1 MLDVPRLRCRKI
13 IRPREHVAAVAH
25 VGIRG
30 PSLRGK
36 RIDVVITA
44 VLSAHKDVFAG
55 SAAPFGGTGLR
66 IGIVIFTVEHAIIA
80 NHIFTHRVVGAGRYR
95 ESGRIV
101 ELERLVVGIDDL
113 SVLED
118 LDFAAVTAGHRY
130 GDLREIQF
138 GRDGER
144 MAVGHHHELTLRIV
158 HLVAHGS
165 LALHAQRAPFETN
178 RLRLRRRTGFGAGTE
193 VGVVTHVAEHAAVAG
208 VQTAD
213 CGPTRFSGLV
223 ALIGGRCFADAF
235 VDEHQVL
242 RLFAELRHGGFAV
255 VDIRLTHRNRGGG
268 IDLVVETVVVFQREI
283 VAHFVEESVEREELG
298 QVFAGRFTA
307 ETSKSQIVALGL
319 AAVDGLLTELGKEI
333 AEERRFVTEL
343 HIVEPQLPI
352 HACAI
357 TQIHVEPSLVT
368 IESVEELLRRI
379 ETTHTRTALPHGNVR
394 PQVVRTLEAA
404 RKVEELLVVVAR
416 FVHHGPEVTSV
427 VAPGAFDPLRVTE
440 RGADRSD
447 EGAVGESIET
457 GRVGAEHETIE
468 TIGELLRFEEVL
480 LDFVHP
486 VPFAQHTGDTFILPI
501 VVPVAV
507 TLLLL
512 DTAQAETVDGVFGLQ
527 ANHVVGEESVGFEVF
542 EVVPILVLHLRRIKI
557 TISTPAFH
565 VN

>member
-1 MLDVPRLRCRKI
+1 
-13 IRPREHVAAVAH
+13 
-25 VGIRG
+25 
-30 PSLRGK
+30 
-36 RIDVVITA
+36 
-44 VLSAHKDVFAG
+44 
-55 SAAPFGGTGLR
+55 
-66 IGIVIFTVEHAIIA
+66 
-80 NHIFTHRVVGAGRYR
+80 
-95 ESGRIV
+95 
-101 ELERLVVGIDDL
+101 
-113 SVLED
+113 
-118 LDFAAVTAGHRY
+118 
-130 GDLREIQF
+130 
-138 GRDGER
+138 

-158 HLVAHGS
+158 HLVAHSS
-165 LALHAQRAPFETN
+165 LALHTQRATFETN
-178 RLRLRRRTGFGAGTE
+178 RLGLCRRTGFGAGTE

-213 CGPTRFSGLV
+213 RGPTRFAGLV

-242 RLFAELRHGGFAV
+242 RLFAVLRHGGFAV

-283 VAHFVEESVEREELG
+283 VAHFVEKSVEREELG

-307 ETSKSQIVALGL
+307 ETSKSQIIALGL
-319 AAVDGLLTELGKEI
+319 AAVDGLLAELGKEI

-352 HACAI
+352 HSRAI
-357 TQIHVEPSLVT
+357 AQIHVEPCLMA

-394 PQVVRTLEAA
+394 PQVVRTLETA

-416 FVHHGPEVTSV
+416 FVHHSPEVTSV
-427 VAPGAFDPLRVTE
+427 VAPGTFDPLRVTE

-486 VPFAQHTGDTFILPI
+486 VPFAQHTGDAFILSV
-501 VVPVAV
+501 VVPVAA

-527 ANHVVGEESVGFEVF
+527 ANHVVGEESVEFEVF

-557 TISTPAFH
+557 TIGTPAFH

>member
-1 MLDVPRLRCRKI
+1 M
-13 IRPREHVAAVAH
+13 
-25 VGIRG
+25 
-30 PSLRGK
+30 
-36 RIDVVITA
+36 VITA

-55 SAAPFGGTGLR
+55 SAAPLSGTGLR
-66 IGIVIFTVEHAIIA
+66 IGIVIFTAEHAIIA
-80 NHIFTHRVVGAGRYR
+80 NHIFTHRVVGACRYG
-95 ESGRIV
+95 EPGRIV

-158 HLVAHGS
+158 HLVTHGS
-165 LALHAQRAPFETN
+165 LALHTQRATFETN

-193 VGVVTHVAEHAAVAG
+193 VGVVTHVAKHAAVAG

-213 CGPTRFSGLV
+213 RGPTRFSRLV

-283 VAHFVEESVEREELG
+283 VAHFVEKSVEREELG

-352 HACAI
+352 HARAI
-357 TQIHVEPSLVT
+357 AQIHVEPSLVT

-427 VAPGAFDPLRVTE
+427 VASGAFDPLRVTE

-486 VPFAQHTGDTFILPI
+486 VPFAQHTGDTFILPV

-527 ANHVVGEESVGFEVF
+527 ANHVVGEESVGLEVF

-557 TISTPAFH
+557 TIGTPAFH

>member
-1 MLDVPRLRCRKI
+1 M
-13 IRPREHVAAVAH
+13 H
-25 VGIRG
+25 
-30 PSLRGK
+30 
-36 RIDVVITA
+36 T
-44 VLSAHKDVFAG
+44 
-55 SAAPFGGTGLR
+55 
-66 IGIVIFTVEHAIIA
+66 
-80 NHIFTHRVVGAGRYR
+80 
-95 ESGRIV
+95 
-101 ELERLVVGIDDL
+101 
-113 SVLED
+113 
-118 LDFAAVTAGHRY
+118 
-130 GDLREIQF
+130 
-138 GRDGER
+138 
-144 MAVGHHHELTLRIV
+144 
-158 HLVAHGS
+158 
-165 LALHAQRAPFETN
+165 QRATFETN
-178 RLRLRRRTGFGAGTE
+178 RLGLCRRTGFGAGTE
-193 VGVVTHVAEHAAVAG
+193 VGVVTHVAKHAAVAG

-213 CGPTRFSGLV
+213 RGPTRFSGLV

-268 IDLVVETVVVFQREI
+268 IDLVVETVVVLQREI

-298 QVFAGRFTA
+298 QVFAGRFTT
-307 ETSKSQIVALGL
+307 ETSKSQIVTLGL

-357 TQIHVEPSLVT
+357 AQIHVEPSLVT

-440 RGADRSD
+440 RGANRTD

-486 VPFAQHTGDTFILPI
+486 VPFAQHTGDAFILSV

-557 TISTPAFH
+557 TIGTPAFH
-565 VN
+565 VNRDLRLLGVFEVRVVHHVIDVQVRRIVGINHIEPLVKRNELIARCVFSLHQFGIERTTGRCLLAHKHQRQFLFGDRDTGGVRELRVLSEARGHQFIVAGPLLRMAVGLVGLDTEIFLISVGLGVRSVPRIGSHAHGHVDE